1 MNVVIVESPAK
12 AKTINKYLGRDYT
25 VLASYGHVRD
35 LPSKDGSVRPD
46 ADFAM
51 NWEVDAKSRKH
62 IQRIAAA
69 VKDADRLYLA
79 TDPDRE
85 GEAISW
91 HVCEALGGKK
101 ALASV
106 DIKRVV
112 FNEITK
118 SAILEAFAHPRD
130 LDWEL
135 VEAYLARRALDYL
148 VGFTLSPMLW
158 RKLPG
163 SRSAGRVQSVAL
175 RLICEREIEIEVF
188 QSREYW
194 TVDAEFIGKGRSF
207 SARLTHLGGDKLEK
221 MTLADDAAA
230 KAAADAVEAAAFTV
244 AHVERKKVRR
254 NPAAPFTTSTLQQE
268 ASRKLHFGAR
278 HTMRIAQEL
287 YEGVNVGD
295 DTDGLITYMR
305 TDGVQMAG
313 EAIAACRR
321 LIGEN
326 WGDAYLPKS
335 PRVYKSKAKNAQ
347 EAHEAIRPTDV
358 RRRPETVSRYLNK
371 DQRRLYELIWKRTI
385 ASQMQPAV
393 LDQVAAD
400 ISSPDQRVVLR
411 ATGSVVAFDGFY
423 KLYREGRDDGGGE
436 DAERV
441 LPDLQVGEALR
452 LKGVKP
458 DQHFT
463 QPPPRFSEAS
473 LVKRLEE
480 LGIGRPSTYASILS
494 VLQDRDYVRLQK
506 RQFVPEDRG
515 RLVTAFLASFFSRYV
530 EYNFT
535 AELEDKL
542 DEISG
547 GRLDWKVVLHEFWN
561 TFSEAVDE
569 TRELSV
575 REVLDAL
582 DEILGPHF
590 FRGDGSG
597 ADPRAC
603 PDCDDGRLNL
613 KLGKYG
619 AFIGC
624 SNYPGCRFTKPL
636 TAAGGEAAP
645 AGNGPRLL
653 GTDPVSRLEVSLRQG
668 PYGYYV
674 QLGGAPEK
682 GGTPPKRASL
692 PKDTDPETLDLER
705 ALALLSLPRE
715 IGRHPE
721 SGETITAGIGRY
733 GPYIK
738 HGGVYISLKGGDDVL
753 GIGLNR
759 AVALIADAPRKEPP
773 KIIGEHPADGKPVTL
788 RSGRFGPYVQHGS
801 LRATLPKGV
810 DKGTVSLDEAVA
822 ILAAKAAKG
831 KAPAKKKPARKKPA
845 AKTSA

>member
-1 MNVVIVESPAK
+1 
-12 AKTINKYLGRDYT
+12 
-25 VLASYGHVRD
+25 
-35 LPSKDGSVRPD
+35 
-46 ADFAM
+46 
-51 NWEVDAKSRKH
+51 
-62 IQRIAAA
+62 
-69 VKDADRLYLA
+69 
-79 TDPDRE
+79 
-85 GEAISW
+85 
-91 HVCEALGGKK
+91 
-101 ALASV
+101 
-106 DIKRVV
+106 
-112 FNEITK
+112 
-118 SAILEAFAHPRD
+118 
-130 LDWEL
+130 
-135 VEAYLARRALDYL
+135 
-148 VGFTLSPMLW
+148 
-158 RKLPG
+158 
-163 SRSAGRVQSVAL
+163 
-175 RLICEREIEIEVF
+175 
-188 QSREYW
+188 
-194 TVDAEFIGKGRSF
+194 
-207 SARLTHLGGDKLEK
+207 
-221 MTLADDAAA
+221 
-230 KAAADAVEAAAFTV
+230 
-244 AHVERKKVRR
+244 
-254 NPAAPFTTSTLQQE
+254 
-268 ASRKLHFGAR
+268 
-278 HTMRIAQEL
+278 
-287 YEGVNVGD
+287 
-295 DTDGLITYMR
+295 
-305 TDGVQMAG
+305 
-313 EAIAACRR
+313 
-321 LIGEN
+321 
-326 WGDAYLPKS
+326 
-335 PRVYKSKAKNAQ
+335 
-347 EAHEAIRPTDV
+347 
-358 RRRPETVSRYLNK
+358 
-371 DQRRLYELIWKRTI
+371 
-385 ASQMQPAV
+385 
-393 LDQVAAD
+393 
-400 ISSPDQRVVLR
+400 
-411 ATGSVVAFDGFY
+411 
-423 KLYREGRDDGGGE
+423 
-436 DAERV
+436 
-441 LPDLQVGEALR
+441 
-452 LKGVKP
+452 
-458 DQHFT
+458 
-463 QPPPRFSEAS
+463 
-473 LVKRLEE
+473 
-480 LGIGRPSTYASILS
+480 
-494 VLQDRDYVRLQK
+494 VRLQK

-653 GTDPVSRLEVSLRQG
+653 GTDPASRLEVSLRQG

-692 PKDTDPETLDLER
+692 PKDADPETIDLER

-773 KIIGEHPADGKPVTL
+773 KIIGEHPGDGKPVTL

-810 DKGTVSLDEAVA
+810 DKGAVNLDEAVA